1 MMKKLLNSPV
11 DAVPEMLAGLVA
23 RSPGLTLLEDHNV
36 VVRTDIGLVRER
48 EVALISGGGSGHEP
62 AHAGYVGSGMLHAA
76 VCGDVFASPSVD
88 AVLAAIRAVC
98 GAPGALLIVKNY
110 TGDRL
115 NFGLAAEI
123 ARAAGFRVEMILVA
137 DDVALDVPIETRRGI
152 AGAVLVHKVT
162 GALAATG
169 APLAEVTAAA
179 RAVAASL
186 GTMGV
191 ALGPCIVPAAGTPSF
206 TLGDSEIELGL
217 GIHGE
222 AGLRRIEIAP
232 ARELVAE
239 LLSKIV
245 TIGKLIAGDRVAL
258 MVNDLGSTPPMEL
271 DIVTNMALTYL
282 DAHGLH
288 VERVWCGRFLT
299 SLEMPGISLSLLAVD
314 DDRLRLLDAA
324 TKAPA
329 WPNAALP
336 GRIDVHRAR
345 LPTERVE
352 AQEPTPHADGRE
364 NAPLFRASL
373 DAIVRV
379 LLASEA
385 RLTELDQVVGDG
397 DLGISLARAARAI
410 QMNMD
415 RLDMDDPAA
424 SLAAIAGYIR
434 EAVGGTSGPLYSIFV
449 LRGALSLAKASR
461 LDAKSWSDAFLAG
474 CDGIAQL
481 GGATVGD
488 RTMLDALEPAARQ
501 FSESIRRGNTVD
513 VALSAAVV
521 AARDGAAATAT
532 MVARRGRS
540 QYLGERVL
548 SHVDPGAAA
557 AALWLDAL
565 GTVNAQYATS

>member
-115 NFGLAAEI
+115 NFALAAEI

-271 DIVTNMALTYL
+271 DIVTNM
-282 DAHGLH
+282 
-288 VERVWCGRFLT
+288 
-299 SLEMPGISLSLLAVD
+299 
-314 DDRLRLLDAA
+314 
-324 TKAPA
+324 
-329 WPNAALP
+329 
-336 GRIDVHRAR
+336 
-345 LPTERVE
+345 
-352 AQEPTPHADGRE
+352 EPTPHADGRE

>member
-1 MMKKLLNSPV
+1 M
-11 DAVPEMLAGLVA
+11 
-23 RSPGLTLLEDHNV
+23 
-36 VVRTDIGLVRER
+36 
-48 EVALISGGGSGHEP
+48 
-62 AHAGYVGSGMLHAA
+62 
-76 VCGDVFASPSVD
+76 
-88 AVLAAIRAVC
+88 
-98 GAPGALLIVKNY
+98 
-110 TGDRL
+110 
-115 NFGLAAEI
+115 
-123 ARAAGFRVEMILVA
+123 
-137 DDVALDVPIETRRGI
+137 
-152 AGAVLVHKVT
+152 
-162 GALAATG
+162 
-169 APLAEVTAAA
+169 
-179 RAVAASL
+179 
-186 GTMGV
+186 
-191 ALGPCIVPAAGTPSF
+191 
-206 TLGDSEIELGL
+206 
-217 GIHGE
+217 
-222 AGLRRIEIAP
+222 
-232 ARELVAE
+232 
-239 LLSKIV
+239 
-245 TIGKLIAGDRVAL
+245 
-258 MVNDLGSTPPMEL
+258 
-271 DIVTNMALTYL
+271 
-282 DAHGLH
+282 
-288 VERVWCGRFLT
+288 
-299 SLEMPGISLSLLAVD
+299 
-314 DDRLRLLDAA
+314 
-324 TKAPA
+324 
-329 WPNAALP
+329 
-336 GRIDVHRAR
+336 
-345 LPTERVE
+345 ERVE
-352 AQEPTPHADGRE
+352 TQEPTPHADGRE

-410 QMNMD
+410 QTNMD

-434 EAVGGTSGPLYSIFV
+434 EAVGGTSGPLYSIFA

-513 VALSAAVV
+513 VALSAAVA

-565 GTVNAQYATS
+565 GTVNAQPATS